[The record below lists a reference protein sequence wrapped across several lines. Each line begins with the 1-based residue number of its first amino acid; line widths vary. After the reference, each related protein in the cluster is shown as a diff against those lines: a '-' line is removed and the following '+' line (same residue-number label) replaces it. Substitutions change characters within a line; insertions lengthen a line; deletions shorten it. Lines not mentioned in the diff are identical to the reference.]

1 MKQLCISWLKQDTFN
16 IISTYPDIYLK
27 LWGKLDLTP
36 SDL

>member
-1 MKQLCISWLKQDTFN
+1 MKQLCISWLKHETSN
-16 IISTYPDIYLK
+16 IISEYPDLYFK